1 MVQPMKDTLYF
12 NNIEGFGE
20 WTILLSTRAQRD
32 LRGIKRGDGAVFR
45 MAVKKIKW
53 DLILH
58 CNDCC

>member
-1 MVQPMKDTLYF
+1 MKDTLYF

-58 CNDCC
+58 RNSCC